1 MTQSFAKYHGLG
13 NDFILLDT
21 EASPPPAHV
30 IRNLCDRHLG
40 IGADGVLFVSPHPEA
55 DARMVVYN
63 ADGSRPEMC
72 GNGLRCVAFHVAART
87 HRAPTSVPL
96 RVATDA
102 GIKHCL
108 VRLDPPSPEAYVH
121 IDLGPIPSPVP
132 KTIPTPQ
139 AALDLLT
146 TSVGNPHAVLLDAP
160 ADLPF
165 HELAPFLAT
174 HPSFPSG
181 ANVSF
186 ATPTQ
191 DGFSVRVW
199 ERGVGPT
206 LACGTAACAV
216 AAAAIHAGHAK
227 TDCPQVILL
236 PGGPLSVTITAEGH
250 AILEGPARHVFD
262 GTLPDL

>member
-1 MTQSFAKYHGLG
+1 MPQSFAKYHGLG

-21 EASPPPAHV
+21 EASPLPTHV
-30 IRNLCDRHLG
+30 IRALCDRHLG
-40 IGADGVLFVSPHPEA
+40 IGADGILLVSPDPDA

-72 GNGLRCVAFHVAART
+72 GNGLRCVAFHVAARV
-87 HRAPTSVPL
+87 HRAPTSVAL
-96 RVATDA
+96 RIATDA
-102 GIKHCL
+102 GIKRCL
-108 VRLDPPSPEAYVH
+108 VEIDPPSPEAHVQ
-121 IDLGPIPSPVP
+121 IDLGPITPPVP
-132 KTIPTPQ
+132 KTIPAPQ
-139 AALDLLT
+139 GPLNLLS
-146 TSVGNPHAVLLDAP
+146 TSVGNPHAVLLNP
-160 ADLPF
+160 PTDLPF
-165 HELAPFLAT
+165 HEIAPFLAT
-174 HPSFPSG
+174 HPSFPLG

-186 ATPTQ
+186 ATPTP

-216 AAAAIHAGHAK
+216 AAAAVHAGRASIGR
-227 TDCPQVILL
+227 PQTILL

-262 GTLPDL
+262 GTLPVF